1 MDRKFHTDDFERL
14 LKEMSD
20 EFKMYPSKRIWNSI
34 YNNIHPQRN
43 WPSVGMS
50 ISLIFTLIIVG
61 HLNTSKPTL
70 DSRLASIQPLY
81 SNANSILFNPI
92 VFSSKFIDNSIVVNK
107 TAFSNGNDL
116 GSNHLINSNKLNS
129 NLTIT
134 RQLNIS
140 SNKQLSNK
148 FIESTI
154 LDNHQVA
161 AQIQS
166 SSINNHSNLN
176 KEVQSLSITAD
187 NSIELVA
194 EKNSTETGL
203 EQISTITLSEKSYFG
218 DLMNTTSKNEIS
230 RRNVNNDISEDLQNE
245 INSLKQKGLSQN
257 NQKLIS
263 AKDKEWIENYALHNR
278 KATKKWAGKLTTLA
292 YVTPSVVNRSISYNP
307 NYFVNTSSNSPASIR
322 SANQALREEVN
333 QIPAMGLE
341 IGTGL
346 QYSIFKN
353 LNIKAGLQLNFSRYS
368 IKAFE
373 NSHPFSTAITL
384 HDFKSNTNYEIYQ
397 STPYS
402 NQAGLEAIK
411 LHNESFQFSLPIGA
425 DLKLAGNENVQWNVG
440 ASIQPT
446 FVIGGKNYLISSDK
460 RNFVKEPSLLNR
472 WNINAGF
479 ETFITFKSNG
489 LTWQIGPQFRTQLFS
504 TNSKKYVIE
513 ERLLNYGFKV
523 GVSKLIK

>member
-70 DSRLASIQPLY
+70 DSRLASIQPVY
-81 SNANSILFNPI
+81 SNSNSILFNPI
-92 VFSSKFIDNSIVVNK
+92 VFSSKFIDKSIADNQ
-107 TAFSNGNDL
+107 TTILNGNEI
-116 GSNHLINSNKLNS
+116 GSYQLINSNKLNS

-134 RQLNIS
+134 RQLNTS

-148 FIESTI
+148 VIGSNI
-154 LDNHQVA
+154 LENHQEI

-166 SSINNHSNLN
+166 SSSKEHSYLN
-176 KEVQSLSITAD
+176 KEVQSLSNLTK
-187 NSIELVA
+187 NSIELIA
-194 EKNSTETGL
+194 EKTSTETGL
-203 EQISTITLSEKSYFG
+203 GQISYITPSEKSNFE
-218 DLMNTTSKNEIS
+218 DLMNTTSKNEIG
-230 RRNVNNDISEDLQNE
+230 RRNAKNDISEDLQNE

-263 AKDKEWIENYALHNR
+263 AKDKEWIENFALHNR

-292 YVTPSVVNRSISYNP
+292 YVTPSVVYRSLSYNP
-307 NYFVNTSSNSPASIR
+307 NYFVNASSNSPASLR
-322 SANQALREEVN
+322 SANQALSKEVN
-333 QIPAMGLE
+333 QTPAMGLE

-346 QYSIFKN
+346 QYSILKN
-353 LNIKAGLQLNFSRYS
+353 LSIKAGLQLNFSRYS
-368 IKAFE
+368 TKAFE